1 MLLGLD
7 VLPEYQGHGL
17 GREIMRQYC
26 LREKARGR
34 QNLILTCLENLTG
47 MYTKFGYTD
56 LGLSDSEWGGETW
69 HEMEIELQT
78 LTDKK

>member
-1 MLLGLD
+1 
-7 VLPEYQGHGL
+7 
-17 GREIMRQYC
+17 MRQYC

-34 QNLILTCLENLTG
+34 KKLILTCLENLTG